1 MMSLDVCV
9 RSIVAS
15 LGAFALAACA
25 LKPAPPVS
33 DQHLQ
38 RSAPSPSAG
47 RGAPPLAEGRV
58 LPPPKAAPAQPTY
71 RVSVQNIPV
80 QDLLFTLAR
89 DAKLNLDLHPDVQGN
104 VTLQALDQT
113 LTQILE
119 RVARQVEMRY
129 SIEDG
134 VLVVAPDR
142 PFLRLYRVDYLN
154 MQRDVTSNVATATQ
168 VASPGGSGAAG
179 AGNNSR
185 TDMTNV
191 SNNRFWASLIEA
203 IQALLRETDKVLPAD
218 AIDSEAPPATGKPTA
233 AGARPAPPS
242 AAAPA
247 PSAPRRS
254 LYREAASVI
263 PHPETGTIAVR
274 ATARQHARVQEFIDR
289 LLAAARRQ
297 VLIEA
302 TIVEVDLSDE
312 YQQGIRWDV
321 LRSRNSTFSFKQV
334 PSGTTD
340 VLPGGTPASGVVPAL
355 GVLSFARSWGSTNV
369 TAAIQLLESF
379 GRTRV
384 LSSPKISALN
394 NQTALIKVVDN
405 FVYFTLSA
413 NYAPATASSAATLT
427 VSSTPNTVPVGF
439 LMNVTP
445 QIGEDD
451 EIILNLRPTISRLI
465 GYVDDPGVVVT
476 LALMRQGGAN
486 VPEVRSRIPQIQT
499 REMES
504 ILRVRD
510 GEIAVLGGL
519 MRDTVERGED
529 AVPGAADV
537 PALGELFKY
546 KNRRASKSELVIFL
560 RPTIVRDASLA
571 GDFRSLAGALP
582 GQDFF
587 TEPAPARAKGGVQ

>member
-1 MMSLDVCV
+1 MS
-9 RSIVAS
+9 RNAS
-15 LGAFALAACA
+15 RWLLAVAACA
-25 LKPAPPVS
+25 LAGCAHRPPTVS
-33 DQHLQ
+33 TQHLQ
-38 RSAPSPSAG
+38 RPPAAAPGA
-47 RGAPPLAEGRV
+47 APPLATTRA
-58 LPPPKAAPAQPTY
+58 LPAPKPAVPPPTY
-71 RVSVQNIPV
+71 RVSVQNVPV

-89 DAKLNLDLHPDVQGN
+89 DAKMNLDLHPDVQGN
-104 VTLQALDQT
+104 VTLQAIDQT
-113 LTQILE
+113 LPQILE

-129 SIEDG
+129 AIEDG

-142 PFLRLYRVDYLN
+142 PYARLYRVDYLN
-154 MQRDVTSNVATATQ
+154 MQRDVLSNVATATQ
-168 VASPGGSGAAG
+168 VASAGSSGAG
-179 AGNNSR
+179 GGVGNNSR
-185 TDMTNV
+185 TEMVNV
-191 SNNRFWASLIEA
+191 SNNRFWTSLIEA
-203 IQALLRETDKVLPAD
+203 IQSLLRETDKVLPA
-218 AIDSEAPPATGKPTA
+218 EAAEPETPPPAKGADGKAQPA
-233 AGARPAPPS
+233 A
-242 AAAPA
+242 
-247 PSAPRRS
+247 APRRS

-263 PHPETGTIAVR
+263 AHPETGTIAVR

-289 LLAAARRQ
+289 LLGAARRQ

-302 TIVEVDLSDE
+302 TIVEVDLADE
-312 YQQGIRWDV
+312 YQQGIRWDI
-321 LRSRNSTFSFKQV
+321 LRSKSTTFGFTQL
-334 PSGTTD
+334 PSGTAD
-340 VLPGGTPASGVVPAL
+340 ALPGGTPASGLVPAL

-413 NYAPATASSAATLT
+413 NYTPATANSAATLS
-427 VSSTPNTVPVGF
+427 VASTPNTVPVGF

-445 QIGEDD
+445 QIGDDD
-451 EIILNLRPTISRLI
+451 EIILNLRPTISRLM

-504 ILRVRD
+504 IIRVRD

-519 MRDTVERGED
+519 MRDSLERGED

-537 PALGELFKY
+537 PAVGELFKY
-546 KNRRASKSELVIFL
+546 RNRRSNKSELVIFL
-560 RPTIVRDASLA
+560 RPTIVRDASIA
-571 GDFRSLAGALP
+571 GDFRALASSLP
-582 GQDFF
+582 TPEFF
-587 TEPAPARAKGGVQ
+587 AEPAPRRDEKGGAR